1 LQPSCGF
8 AREAEGLGQKIA
20 MFHSNTA
27 LLIDYWR
34 SKKGAASALARSDI
48 DPADLVWLLPRVF
61 MAERWSG
68 GYRLRLAG
76 QFITDAHP
84 GARAGHDFLAL
95 WRADDRPA
103 LRRTLDRALANPAPV
118 VIAAQTE
125 AERGHVINLEIA
137 FTPVAMDGEP
147 ANRFLGL
154 YQSLGAVRAGRP
166 AGALRLRH
174 GGDGAG
180 DAPFP
185 RPRLAAV
192 DGRLIA

>member
-34 SKKGAASALARSDI
+34 SKKGAAGALARSKI
-48 DPADLVWLLPRVF
+48 DPAEIVRLLPRVF

-76 QFITDAHP
+76 QMITDAHP
-84 GARAGHDFLAL
+84 SAKAGFDFLAL
-95 WRADDRPA
+95 WRADDRSA
-103 LRRTLDRALANPAPV
+103 LRRSLDRALATPAPV
-118 VIAAQTE
+118 VIAAQAE
-125 AERGHVINLEIA
+125 AQGGQMIDLEIA
-137 FTPVAMDGEP
+137 FTPVAVDGEP
-147 ANRFLGL
+147 ASRFLGL
-154 YQSLGAVRAGRP
+154 YQSLGVVRSGRS
-166 AGALRLRH
+166 AGALRLLH
-174 GGDGAG
+174 GSRGEGEAR
-180 DAPFP
+180 FS

-192 DGRLIA
+192 DGRLLA